1 MQRRFVS
8 LLGMAL
14 LLAALPAR
22 ADMKPHALF
31 SDGMVLQQ
39 GVKCPVW
46 GSSDDEE
53 VVVVSIEAAD
63 QGISAKLQA
72 QPIAG
77 AWRVELPVL
86 KAGGPYTLTIKAKN
100 TVT

>member
-1 MQRRFVS
+1 MRRRFVS
-8 LLGMAL
+8 LLGLAL

-46 GSSDDEE
+46 GTSDDEE
-53 VVVVSIEAAD
+53 VVV
-63 QGISAKLQA
+63 
-72 QPIAG
+72 P
-77 AWRVELPVL
+77 VEVVMLIGPLVAPV
-86 KAGGPYTLTIKAKN
+86 GT
-100 TVT
+100 